1 MRTYRPLTPPEV
13 AELIRR
19 LHPDL
24 KRSITNALR
33 ALSDDPSTG
42 EPLRRELTGLW
53 KYRVRRFRIVY
64 AVDRQ
69 RRIIRVVGG
78 ERRPRAAAHRP
89 GRAPHQRPEGH
100 GDAREWSIAAA
111 PRVDHGD
118 RDGGR
123 RRRHAGDDDRLAAA
137 HRPAPP
143 VESKSGP

>member
-1 MRTYRPLTPPEV
+1 MHTYRPLIPPEV

-33 ALSDDPSTG
+33 ALSDDPSMG

-69 RRIIRVVGG
+69 RRIIRVVAVGHRQTIY
-78 ERRPRAAAHRP
+78 EAVSDVQRR
-89 GRAPHQRPEGH
+89 QR
-100 GDAREWSIAAA
+100 R
-111 PRVDHGD
+111 
-118 RDGGR
+118 
-123 RRRHAGDDDRLAAA
+123 
-137 HRPAPP
+137 
-143 VESKSGP
+143 